1 MQRQPAV
8 REANNLIELNGTM
21 KRAEEPGGKQQ
32 NEEKKRRG
40 VGGVGGVEKKGS
52 RAGGVLR
59 GVAG

>member
-1 MQRQPAV
+1 M
-8 REANNLIELNGTM
+8 IELNGTM